1 MRVLPDR
8 PCMELIDDWIAEGDE
23 ALGACGDRTAGAAIE
38 AWNRALRCLKEDHIT
53 PDMTS
58 TAQLAQR
65 LPSRHELGCW
75 LAEMAE
81 ACRWAT
87 ATSVARGAE
96 GLAFTEWALCTWT
109 DEELPIRERLRGARC
124 MIHWAL
130 GERDTAVHLFEAW
143 IAEAPERAAPLVGL
157 GELLSFTGSPLND
170 LERAVALLERA
181 AKSEGTEGL
190 DVELHLDNAVH
201 DVKLLRD
208 EPHIARRW
216 HALPGGR

>member
-1 MRVLPDR
+1 L
-8 PCMELIDDWIAEGDE
+8 DE
-23 ALGACGDRTAGAAIE
+23 AELFRRHATCLVNLMNADGVHRRDELEFFAEFIK
-38 AWNRALRCLKEDHIT
+38 RA
-53 PDMTS
+53 
-58 TAQLAQR
+58 
-65 LPSRHELGCW
+65 ELD
-75 LAEMAE
+75 AD
-81 ACRWAT
+81 
-87 ATSVARGAE
+87 V
-96 GLAFTEWALCTWT
+96 TWT

-190 DVELHLDNAVH
+190 DVEVHLDNAVH
-201 DVKLLRD
+201 DMNLVRAKPD
-208 EPHIARRW
+208 IARRW
-216 HALPGGR
+216 NALPGSQ